1 MRPRPPAQRRRQIR
15 GDFMGWFNV
24 YGSFRQIIQ
33 DLVAPSLE
41 AIQGQLEAI
50 NARVDALNIK
60 LDARIDGLDAK
71 IDGQN
76 TRIDVLDTKID
87 VLDIK
92 IESMRSS
99 LDAKIESLRAEVHG
113 LRGEF
118 QELRLDVRQK
128 WDQSLEVH
136 ERLAAVDAKLEHG
149 PSDAA
154 VDSRI
159 CSGRNGPGGDISWPD
174 ARISGQ
180 LARRRAAS

>member
-50 NARVDALNIK
+50 NARVD
-60 LDARIDGLDAK
+60 
-71 IDGQN
+71 
-76 TRIDVLDTKID
+76 

-92 IESMRSS
+92 LESMRSS

-128 WDQSLEVH
+128 WEQSLEVH
-136 ERLAAVDAKLEHG
+136 ERLAAVEAKLEI
-149 PSDAA
+149 
-154 VDSRI
+154 R
-159 CSGRNGPGGDISWPD
+159 
-174 ARISGQ
+174 
-180 LARRRAAS
+180 